1 MNGEKQMLSEYERE
15 VCLIEQLNKAEISR
29 REKRKRSKRE
39 TEIQRKTAGGR
50 KNSPVQT
57 VGSKVDPY
65 EVQKQNKRRA
75 DKCLLPPLITS
86 AQHTNETT
94 FNDDNKDEQTIALKV
109 MFKNTLHLT

>member
-1 MNGEKQMLSEYERE
+1 MKSD
-15 VCLIEQLNKAEISR
+15 VCLIEQLNGAEISR
-29 REKRKRSKRE
+29 REKPRENEAESKRE
-39 TEIQRKTAGGR
+39 TEIQRKTVGGR

-75 DKCLLPPLITS
+75 DKCLLPLLITT

-94 FNDDNKDEQTIALKV
+94 SNDDNNKDQQTFASKV
-109 MFKNTLHLT
+109 MF